1 MITRLIHT
9 ACNEE
14 DPEATFLTL
23 VTKVGSYGKLVSQRY
38 VDENWIRILKVIG
51 ET

>member
-1 MITRLIHT
+1 MTTRLIHA
-9 ACNEE
+9 ACSEK

-23 VTKVGSYGKLVSQRY
+23 VIKVGSYRKPVSQRY
-38 VDENWIRILKVIG
+38 VDAKWIRILKVIG